1 MFIQY
6 LFLKKKTA
14 KSHVKKDKIK
24 IEKPKSRKTW
34 KISPVTRI
42 RESDKV
48 YRRKGKGK
56 FDVKREI
63 ACDSEGFTKDYR
75 YCPRCSAEL
84 MERKIDHRKRKV
96 CPVCQFVL
104 YRNPA
109 PASGAII
116 VQDHKILL
124 VKRKYHPFK
133 GDWSLPAGFIEYD
146 ESPENCVIRE
156 IKEEV
161 NLDIRIKG
169 LFNVYSGS
177 DDPRTRAILVVYL
190 VEVEGG
196 KLKPG
201 DDATE
206 ARFFAKEEIPPNIA
220 FQAHRQVIQDY
231 FDSVR

>member
-1 MFIQY
+1 M
-6 LFLKKKTA
+6 KKN
-14 KSHVKKDKIK
+14 KIK
-24 IEKPKSRKTW
+24 IEKPKRRQTW
-34 KISPVTRI
+34 KISPVTKI
-42 RESDKV
+42 KQSQKT
-48 YRRKGKGK
+48 YRRKGKKK
-56 FDVKREI
+56 FDVKKEI
-63 ACDSEGFTKDYR
+63 ACDSEGFRKDYR

-84 MERKIDHRKRKV
+84 VEKKIDHRKRKV
-96 CPVCQFVL
+96 CPVCGFVL
-104 YRNPA
+104 YKNPA

-116 VQDHKILL
+116 VENGKILL
-124 VKRKYHPFK
+124 VKRRYDPFK

-190 VEVEGG
+190 VEVVGG
-196 KLKPG
+196 ELKPG

-206 ARFFAKEEIPPNIA
+206 AQFFGKEEIPPNVA
-220 FQAHRQVIQDY
+220 FEAHSQVIREY
-231 FDSVR
+231 FNSVI

>member
-1 MFIQY
+1 M
-6 LFLKKKTA
+6 
-14 KSHVKKDKIK
+14 KKDKMK
-24 IEKPKSRKTW
+24 IEKPKRRQTW
-34 KISPVTRI
+34 KISPVT
-42 RESDKV
+42 KV
-48 YRRKGKGK
+48 KDSEKTYRRKGKKK

-63 ACDSEGFTKDYR
+63 PCDSEGFRKDYR

-84 MERKIDHRKRKV
+84 VEKKIDHRKRKV
-96 CPVCQFVL
+96 CPVCGFVL
-104 YRNPA
+104 YKNPA

-116 VQDHKILL
+116 VENGKILL
-124 VKRKYHPFK
+124 VKRRYDPFR

-161 NLDIRIKG
+161 NLDIRIKE

-190 VEVEGG
+190 VEVVGG
-196 KLKPG
+196 KLRPG

-206 ARFFAKEEIPPNIA
+206 AQFFGKEEVPPNVA
-220 FQAHRQVIQDY
+220 FQAHRQVIREY
-231 FDSVR
+231 FNSVI

>member
-1 MFIQY
+1 M
-6 LFLKKKTA
+6 KKN
-14 KSHVKKDKIK
+14 KIK
-24 IEKPKSRKTW
+24 IEKPKTRQTW
-34 KISPVTRI
+34 KISPVT
-42 RESDKV
+42 KV
-48 YRRKGKGK
+48 KQSQKTYRRKGKKK
-56 FDVKREI
+56 FDVKKEI
-63 ACDSEGFTKDYR
+63 ARDSEGFRKDYR

-84 MERKIDHRKRKV
+84 VEKKIDHRKRKV
-96 CPVCQFVL
+96 CPVCGFVL
-104 YRNPA
+104 YKNPA

-116 VQDHKILL
+116 VQNGKILL
-124 VKRKYHPFK
+124 VKRRYDPFK

-190 VEVEGG
+190 VEVVGG
-196 KLKPG
+196 ELKPG

-206 ARFFAKEEIPPNIA
+206 AQFFGEEEIPPNVA
-220 FQAHRQVIQDY
+220 FEAHSQVIREY
-231 FDSVR
+231 FNSVI

>member
-1 MFIQY
+1 M
-6 LFLKKKTA
+6 
-14 KSHVKKDKIK
+14 K
-24 IEKPKSRKTW
+24 IEKPKRRQTW
-34 KISPVTRI
+34 KISPVT
-42 RESDKV
+42 KV
-48 YRRKGKGK
+48 KDSEKTYRRKGKKK

-63 ACDSEGFTKDYR
+63 PCDSEGFRKDYR

-84 MERKIDHRKRKV
+84 VEKKIDHRKRKV
-96 CPVCQFVL
+96 CPVCGFVL
-104 YRNPA
+104 YKNPA

-116 VQDHKILL
+116 VENGKILL
-124 VKRKYHPFK
+124 VKRRYDPFR

-161 NLDIRIKG
+161 NLDIRIKE

-190 VEVEGG
+190 VEVVGG
-196 KLKPG
+196 KLRPG

-206 ARFFAKEEIPPNIA
+206 AQFFGKEEVPPNVA
-220 FQAHRQVIQDY
+220 FQAHRQVIREY
-231 FDSVR
+231 FNSVI